1 MNVDL
6 AIVVPSAQRTGGGD
20 LWLEGLL
27 RYLPRLGVSPLVL
40 FDQPGELVTTAGAHG
55 CRAGVATGA
64 ALVGAL
70 REHLPAATVFWSP
83 RAQIYGTSA
92 HRAAGCPGRTAWVQ
106 HVMPSTFSVHRDAAT
121 LPSDAVIC
129 VSSRVAG
136 RHIEL
141 YPTNRTHV
149 VHPGIDPVPAMAREQ
164 ARALLGV
171 PKGGPVV
178 GVVGRVEP
186 WKGQD
191 VAVRM
196 LALLRVPDVR
206 LVLIGARR
214 SPTWPDFEP
223 LVAALAR
230 DLGVAD
236 RVLCTGHLSDASAA
250 LPGLDVL
257 LSSSREEGFGLSLVE
272 AMAART
278 PVVATRCGGPEDII
292 DDGRTGLLVAPENP
306 YALAAAVERLF
317 DSAPLAQRLSAA
329 AHASWQTRFTA
340 AASAERFLAAVA
352 ATAA

>member
-1 MNVDL
+1 MSAEL

-27 RYLPRLGVSPLVL
+27 RHLPRLGVRPLVL
-40 FDQPGELVTTAGAHG
+40 FAEPGELVATADAHG
-55 CRAGVATGA
+55 CRAVVASGA

-70 REHLPAATVFWSP
+70 REQRPASTVFWSP
-83 RAQIYGTSA
+83 RAQIYGTAA
-92 HRAAGCPGRTAWVQ
+92 HRAAGSPGRTAWVQ
-106 HVMPSTFSVHRDAAT
+106 HVMPSTFSVHHEAAA
-121 LPSDAVIC
+121 LPSDAVMC
-129 VSSRVAG
+129 VSSRVA
-136 RHIEL
+136 RRQAEL
-141 YPTNRTHV
+141 YPTNRTHA
-149 VHPGIDPVPAMAREQ
+149 VHPGIDPAPAMAREQ
-164 ARALLGV
+164 ARALLGA
-171 PKGGPVV
+171 PGGGPLV

-206 LVLIGARR
+206 LVLIGQRR

-223 LVAALAR
+223 VVAALAR

-236 RVLCTGHLSDASAA
+236 RVVSTGHLDDASAA
-250 LPGLDVL
+250 LSGLDVL
-257 LSSSREEGFGLSLVE
+257 VSSSREEGFGLALVE
-272 AMAART
+272 AMAAGI

-292 DDGRTGLLVAPENP
+292 DDARTGLLVAPEDP
-306 YALAAAVERLF
+306 HALATAVERLLG
-317 DSAPLAQRLSAA
+317 SALLAQRLSTA

-340 AASAERFLAAVA
+340 EASAQRFLAAVA